1 MTLRQA
7 NGNKLADRQAA
18 AISRMMHAVSHY
30 LIRKPKSIKLKDD
43 FDSGMEI
50 AEKGGNHELLIMYCD
65 IEW

>member
-7 NGNKLADRQAA
+7 NGDKLTDRQAA
-18 AISRMMHAVSHY
+18 AISCMMHAVSHL
-30 LIRKPKSIKLKDD
+30 LIRKPKSIKLRDD
-43 FDSGMEI
+43 FNRGMEI